1 MFWTRFETLMII
13 RASETHRI
21 LCLRFSFNNE
31 MKYLKYR
38 HPIIRFCV
46 CVCVLGVPISSP
58 VAGVAIGLISK
69 ASEDKPTEIQD
80 YRILTDILVQTV
92 CACLCYVCVCLM
104 FYPK

>member
-46 CVCVLGVPISSP
+46 CVF
-58 VAGVAIGLISK
+58 
-69 ASEDKPTEIQD
+69 
-80 YRILTDILVQTV
+80 
-92 CACLCYVCVCLM
+92 VCVS
-104 FYPK
+104 